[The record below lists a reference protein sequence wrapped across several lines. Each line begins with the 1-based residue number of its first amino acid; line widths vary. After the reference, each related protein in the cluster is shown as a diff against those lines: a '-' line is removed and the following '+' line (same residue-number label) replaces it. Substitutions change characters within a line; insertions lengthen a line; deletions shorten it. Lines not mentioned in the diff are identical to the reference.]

1 MADHPDRMRLQPF
14 AGDGGVEM
22 VTVGEMINYLMD
34 HDFKDD
40 QEICFLVGD
49 PQKRLVWHPEKLMGI
64 TDQHRPIILL
74 EVGDP
79 EPMDEEEK
87 Q

>member
-1 MADHPDRMRLQPF
+1 
-14 AGDGGVEM
+14 M

-74 EVGDP
+74 EVGWTRRKSNEVVDSISGGSRHP
-79 EPMDEEEK
+79 SDGL
-87 Q
+87 